1 MATTVNIKDLI
12 KEYKPGIEKQLD
24 SLLDELEKSKLS
36 DSIKYSVLDG
46 GKRLRAILALITA
59 EAIKNIKTKTEMSKN
74 PSLGL
79 ALAVELVHCG
89 SLIHDDLPCMD
100 DDDLRRGKPSN
111 HKAFDEATALMAGDF
126 LLCYPIEVLLSKTQD
141 VDSFKLHQVSVEF
154 SRAIRSMI
162 GGQALD
168 LELTDKEI
176 HDIELLKKM
185 QALKTGALLKASI
198 RLSAIIADATKEQ
211 IKALSFFA
219 DNLGLAFQ
227 ITDDILDVTCSTKE
241 LGKTAGKDIEQNKF
255 TFVKEYGLEKAK
267 LMANQLIE
275 EAKNK
280 ILDIGIYPDKLLTV
294 ADYVISRN
302 N

>member
-1 MATTVNIKDLI
+1 MQTKINIKSLI
-12 KEYKPGIEKQLD
+12 KEYKPDFQKQLET
-24 SLLDELEKSKLS
+24 LVKGFEETRLNE
-36 DSIKYSVLDG
+36 SIKYSILDG

-59 EAIKNIKTKTEMSKN
+59 EAVRKSKDKIELPKN
-74 PSLGL
+74 PALGL

-100 DDDLRRGKPSN
+100 DDDLRRGKASN
-111 HKAFDEATALMAGDF
+111 HKAFDEATALLAGDF
-126 LLCYPIEVLLSKTQD
+126 LLCYPIEVLLNKTQD

-154 SRAIRSMI
+154 TRAIRSMI
-162 GGQALD
+162 AGQALD
-168 LELTDKEI
+168 LELTGKEI

-185 QALKTGALLKASI
+185 QALKTGALLKSSI
-198 RLSAIIADATKEQ
+198 RLAAIIAEANKEQ
-211 IKALSFFA
+211 IEALSFFA

-227 ITDDILDVTCSTKE
+227 ITDDILDVTGSTKD
-241 LGKTAGKDIEQNKF
+241 LGKTAGKDLNQNKF
-255 TFVKEYGLEKAK
+255 TFVKEYGLEQAK
-267 LMANQLIE
+267 LIALKLIE
-275 EAKNK
+275 EAKDK

>member
-1 MATTVNIKDLI
+1 MPTKLNIKDLV
-12 KEYKPGIEKQLD
+12 KDYKSDIEKQL
-24 SLLDELEKSKLS
+24 SLLLNELEKSKLTE
-36 DSIKYSVLDG
+36 SIKYSVLDG

-59 EAIKNIKTKTEMSKN
+59 EAINNSKSKIELCKN

-100 DDDLRRGKPSN
+100 NDDLRRGKPSN
-111 HKAFDEATALMAGDF
+111 HKAFDEATALLAGDF

-154 SRAIRSMI
+154 SKAIRSMI
-162 GGQALD
+162 LGQEMD
-168 LELTDKEI
+168 LELSDKET
-176 HDIELLKKM
+176 HDIDLLKKM

-198 RLSAIIADATKEQ
+198 RLSAIIADASKDQ
-211 IKALSFFA
+211 IEALSFFA

-227 ITDDILDVTCSTKE
+227 IMDDILDVTLSTKE
-241 LGKTAGKDIEQNKF
+241 LGKTAGKDTEQNKF
-255 TFVKEYGLEKAK
+255 TFVKEYGVDRARVIAEKLILDAK
-267 LMANQLIE
+267 S
-275 EAKNK
+275 K
-280 ILDIGIYPDKLLTV
+280 ILDIDIYPDKLLTV
-294 ADYVISRN
+294 ADYVVLRN

>member
-1 MATTVNIKDLI
+1 MLTKLNIKTLT
-12 KEYKPGIEKQLD
+12 KEYKSDFQKQLEALVKD
-24 SLLDELEKSKLS
+24 FEDSKLN

-59 EAIKNIKTKTEMSKN
+59 EAVKNSKDKIELSKN
-74 PSLGL
+74 PALGL
-79 ALAVELVHCG
+79 ALSVELVHCG

-111 HKAFDEATALMAGDF
+111 HKAFDEATALLAGDF
-126 LLCYPIEVLLSKTQD
+126 LLCYPIEVLLSKTQN

-162 GGQALD
+162 AGQALD
-168 LELTDKEI
+168 LELTGTEV

-185 QALKTGALLKASI
+185 QALKTGALLKSSI
-198 RLSAIIADATKEQ
+198 RLAAIIADANKEQ
-211 IKALSFFA
+211 VEALSFFA

-227 ITDDILDVTCSTKE
+227 ITDDILDQTASTE
-241 LGKTAGKDIEQNKF
+241 DLGKTAGKDADQNKF
-255 TFVKEYGLEKAK
+255 TFVKEYGLEQAK
-267 LMANQLIE
+267 LIATKLIE
-275 EAKNK
+275 EAKDK
-280 ILDIGIYPDKLLTV
+280 ILDIGIYPDKLLV
-294 ADYVISRN
+294 IADYVISRN

>member
-1 MATTVNIKDLI
+1 MPTKLNIKDLI
-12 KEYKPGIEKQLD
+12 KDYKSDIEKQLT
-24 SLLDELEKSKLS
+24 LLINELEKSRLTES
-36 DSIKYSVLDG
+36 VKYSVLDG

-59 EAIKNIKTKTEMSKN
+59 EAIDNSKNKIELSKN

-100 DDDLRRGKPSN
+100 NDDLRRGKPSN
-111 HKAFDEATALMAGDF
+111 HKAFDEATALLAGDF
-126 LLCYPIEVLLSKTQD
+126 LLCYPIEVLLSRTQD

-154 SRAIRSMI
+154 SKAIRSMI
-162 GGQALD
+162 LGQEMD
-168 LELTDKEI
+168 LELSDKES

-198 RLSAIIADATKEQ
+198 RLSAIISDANKEQ
-211 IKALSFFA
+211 IEALSYFA

-227 ITDDILDVTCSTKE
+227 IMDDILDVTASTKE
-241 LGKTAGKDIEQNKF
+241 LGKTAGKDTEQNKF
-255 TFVKEYGLEKAK
+255 TFVKEYGVDKAREIAEK
-267 LMANQLIE
+267 LIL

-280 ILDIGIYPDKLLTV
+280 ILDIDIYPDKLLTV
-294 ADYVISRN
+294 ADYVIFRN